1 MPVKDIEFQSV
12 EDVIQQI
19 RDMNVKGGSPFGRA
33 AAWAFRLCCEQEKFP
48 DRESFYARLE
58 DIAQQM
64 ITLKPTM
71 ATIEN
76 VRRLVTLA
84 FDSMPQDARP
94 EEIAEAVRNVCLR
107 IIEHSFAAVDALG
120 RFGFH
125 LIFDGATVMMHSY
138 SSALMSVFEHAAR
151 GGKTFQVICTESRP
165 LRESRLAV
173 KMLRDMDVKVTYITD
188 AEIWEFLP
196 HADLV
201 IMGADT
207 IGWDGSVANKM
218 GTAMVSQLALACK
231 KPVYIAS
238 ELFKLDQ
245 RTAEG
250 MPIMLERRSHD
261 EVVESDDF
269 EGRDGVEVINQFFDL
284 TPASQIRGLITEL
297 GVIAPATV
305 SLYWDRVEKEL
316 LQ

>member
-94 EEIAEAVRNVCLR
+94 EEIGEAVRNVCLR

-120 RFGFH
+120 RFGSH

-138 SSALMSVFEHAAR
+138 LVMQDVNHQLFSDSVREEIALGSSRSTEDSLQKIMALLDISELAERHPMTLS
-151 GGKTFQVICTESRP
+151 GGQKQRVIIASAMFCGK
-165 LRESRLAV
+165 
-173 KMLRDMDVKVTYITD
+173 KMLCFDEPTSGLDFSHMMQACDLLKKLQNDDAFLFIITHD
-188 AEIWEFLP
+188 YEL
-196 HADLV
+196 
-201 IMGADT
+201 
-207 IGWDGSVANKM
+207 
-218 GTAMVSQLALACK
+218 
-231 KPVYIAS
+231 IAS
-238 ELFKLDQ
+238 ACDSVVHIEHGRVLEQYALDAAGIQ
-245 RTAEG
+245 RVKSFFTQY
-250 MPIMLERRSHD
+250 MRS
-261 EVVESDDF
+261 
-269 EGRDGVEVINQFFDL
+269 
-284 TPASQIRGLITEL
+284 
-297 GVIAPATV
+297 AP
-305 SLYWDRVEKEL
+305 
-316 LQ
+316 